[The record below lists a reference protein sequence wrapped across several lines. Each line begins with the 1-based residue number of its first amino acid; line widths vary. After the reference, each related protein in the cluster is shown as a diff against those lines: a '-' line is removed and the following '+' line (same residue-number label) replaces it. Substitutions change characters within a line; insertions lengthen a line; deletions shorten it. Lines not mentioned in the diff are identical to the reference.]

1 MLQSKSVE
9 RGRADPIVH
18 EPSPRALAE
27 LVDQVNRVVH
37 GLGFIGGL
45 NPAQWAAL
53 RHLCRADESART
65 VGGLAVIQGVTAPT
79 ASETVS
85 ALVRKGYVE
94 RMPSRSD
101 KRSHT
106 LALTS
111 VGRSLLEVDPL
122 REVASALERLTDARR
137 RALAED
143 LDRLLADLVERRAR
157 RRAS

>member
-1 MLQSKSVE
+1 MLQPKSVE
-9 RGRADPIVH
+9 RGRADPIAH

-27 LVDQVNRVVH
+27 LVDQVNRMVH

-53 RHLCRADESART
+53 RHLGRADESART

-94 RMPSRSD
+94 RLPSRSD

-122 REVASALERLTDARR
+122 REVASALERLPDARR